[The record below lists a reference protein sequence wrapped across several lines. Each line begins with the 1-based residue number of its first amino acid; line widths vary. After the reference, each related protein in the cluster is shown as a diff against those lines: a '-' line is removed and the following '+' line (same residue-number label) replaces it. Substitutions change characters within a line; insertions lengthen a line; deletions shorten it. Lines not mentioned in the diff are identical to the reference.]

1 MKRPLTLT
9 GGILGIVGNAIF
21 SILLII
27 GLYLVGGFMGNMII
41 IPILFLM
48 IAITALILAIFVTIA
63 YNKNAEVFKKRFG
76 VIITS
81 IVFNFIISV
90 YLLITLF
97 TTYGAYII
105 VYLILF
111 GVVLTAAILNLV
123 DICRENG
130 KVKALNKSNITETK
144 ATQSKPAVATKP
156 VQAKPSTETLESK
169 LEKLKKMLDDGL
181 IDEEEFK
188 ELKMNYIKQEIN
200 K

>member
-27 GLYLVGGFMGNMII
+27 GLYLVGGFIGNMII

-63 YNKNAEVFKKRFG
+63 YNKNAEVFKNRFG

-97 TTYGAYII
+97 STYGTYII

-130 KVKALNKSNITETK
+130 KVKALNKSNVTETK
-144 ATQSKPAVATKP
+144 ATQSKPSVATKP